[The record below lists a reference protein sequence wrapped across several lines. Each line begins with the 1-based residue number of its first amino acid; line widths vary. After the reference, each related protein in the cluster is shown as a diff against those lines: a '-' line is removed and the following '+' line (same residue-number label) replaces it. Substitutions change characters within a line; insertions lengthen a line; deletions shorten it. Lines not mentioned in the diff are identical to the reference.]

1 MDFQQRDFQHT
12 TGVPFE
18 FPESVRGIHG
28 RFNSTGPQ
36 FLQNQN
42 HNSVV
47 RFTMSPPDEFIMLLQ
62 TPFYLDAHMQP
73 NGMFALLLSDEV
85 VEELRFTPDQMD
97 RLKKLKSTWE
107 QENPLPRELSVELSF
122 GSNMTSKTQRE
133 ASTSANQAFA
143 AIESQVFEVLP
154 ASQKERWRQIW
165 NQLVLSMGWREVS
178 LTFPDWRNFLE
189 LSKVQ
194 GLAFDRINN
203 EFRSEIQKLVE
214 KLQVDM
220 KEAVQGLPINHCED
234 TKRQTKRSII

>member
-1 MDFQQRDFQHT
+1 
-12 TGVPFE
+12 
-18 FPESVRGIHG
+18 
-28 RFNSTGPQ
+28 
-36 FLQNQN
+36 
-42 HNSVV
+42 
-47 RFTMSPPDEFIMLLQ
+47 MLLQ